1 MVSPEELTARSLRAY
16 EAGRFLASLRVAL
29 VIVPIAVLCLLEPEG
44 RGTCACLA
52 VVLLGGAVW
61 LRFRDRRGVRAV
73 TTGLLASAIPLA
85 SGVLL
90 SHFELRCGLAGGET
104 FCSAVSLL
112 LGLGAGVF
120 VSSREAR
127 WGPRL
132 SGLVTAAAITGLAA
146 GLGCVRLGV
155 FGLLALFGGIALGAL
170 TGTWSRRN
178 SCVRN

>member
-1 MVSPEELTARSLRAY
+1 MVSREELTARSLRAY
-16 EAGRFLASLRVAL
+16 EAGRFLSSLRVAL

-61 LRFRDRRGVRAV
+61 LRFRDRTGVRAV
-73 TTGLLASAIPLA
+73 TTGLLAGAIPLA
-85 SGVLL
+85 AGVLL
-90 SHFELRCGLAGGET
+90 SHLELRCGLAGGET
-104 FCSAVSLL
+104 FRSAVSLL

-120 VSSREAR
+120 VSWREAR
-127 WGPRL
+127 WGARL

-155 FGLLALFGGIALGAL
+155 LGLLALFGGIALGAVA
-170 TGTWSRRN
+170 GTWSRRN
-178 SCVRN
+178 SCGRN

>member
-112 LGLGAGVF
+112 VGLGAGVF

-155 FGLLALFGGIALGAL
+155 TVPLA
-170 TGTWSRRN
+170 RY
-178 SCVRN
+178 